1 VSRWEIP
8 CAGMLLVAV
17 SLGQIADDERL
28 PYNVNNKE
36 TVVQLL
42 MRVDDYFSLPPLSVE
57 PGGAT
62 TRHE

>member
-1 VSRWEIP
+1 
-8 CAGMLLVAV
+8 MLLVAV

-42 MRVDDYFSLPPLSVE
+42 MRVDDYLSLPPLSVE